1 VWQPSSPCD
10 PITLRGEI
18 VIDSCVLPG
27 AILEDVGFSVLVTP
41 LG

>member
-1 VWQPSSPCD
+1 VWQPSSPWD
-10 PITLRGEI
+10 PITLMGEI
-18 VIDSCVLPG
+18 VVLPG